1 MTDVAIAADADVS
14 ALLGPAEAVKTVDT
28 AARRKQLRRRLF
40 TMFGAL
46 LLVGAAAGGAWWY
59 VTAQRYVSTDDAYV
73 DADSAQIT
81 PQVNATIQDV
91 PVTDT
96 THVKRG
102 QVLVRLDA
110 SDAALALAQ
119 AQANYGEALRHV
131 RQYFANSG
139 EAAAQIA
146 ARESDVT
153 RTKLDYDRRLTLAQ
167 QNAISAEQLSTARN
181 AYETAQADLIAA
193 QQMLAAQQA
202 LIHGTD
208 VEHNPEVLA
217 SKAALDTAKLDL
229 TRTMI
234 RAPFDGVV
242 AQKTAEIGQRVQVG
256 QVLMSVV
263 PVNRVYVDANFKEGQ
278 LTRVRSGQPV
288 TLTSDLY
295 GSGVVFH
302 GRVLGLSGGTGS
314 AFAVIPAQNATGNWI
329 KVVQRLPVRVALN
342 PAELAMHPLRVGLSM
357 TASIDLTK

>member
-1 MTDVAIAADADVS
+1 MTDIAISGPEITSFLGDKQVVAANHS
-14 ALLGPAEAVKTVDT
+14 AQ
-28 AARRKQLRRRLF
+28 RKQLRKRLF
-40 TMFGAL
+40 AGLGIVLLAGA
-46 LLVGAAAGGAWWY
+46 VGGGGWY
-59 VTAQRYVSTDDAYV
+59 YEVAQHSVSTDDAYV

-81 PQVNATIQDV
+81 PQINATVLDV

-96 THVKRG
+96 VRVKRG
-102 QVLVRLDA
+102 HVLLRLDA
-110 SDAALALAQ
+110 SDAELAFAQ
-119 AQANYGEALRHV
+119 AEANYGQALRHV

-139 EAAAQIA
+139 EAAAQIS

-153 RTKLDYDRRLTLAQ
+153 RTKLDYDRRLALAQ

-181 AYETAQADLIAA
+181 AFETAQADLTAA
-193 QQMLAAQQA
+193 RETLASRQA
-202 LIHGTD
+202 LIHGSD
-208 VEHNPEVLA
+208 VEHNPEVLSA
-217 SKAALDTAKLDL
+217 KAALDTAKLNL
-229 TRTMI
+229 SRTVI

-278 LTRVRSGQPV
+278 LNRVRTGQPV

-295 GSGVVFH
+295 GSTVTFH
-302 GRVLGLSGGTGS
+302 GRVMGLSGGTGS

-329 KVVQRLPVRVALN
+329 KVVQRLPVRVALD
-342 PAELAMHPLRVGLSM
+342 PDELAMHPLRVGLSM